1 MNFEKN
7 TVVVVDLKSSASN
20 TFLVDR
26 DEGETVLVTHPLSPN
41 IFVRVNK
48 SELNH
53 VAANLKD
60 STERCI
66 DYANSNKSHLDYNI
80 KVDLE
85 CLGIYFGLKRKL
97 TPRQKQLLANIC
109 GILANIKLN
118 NDVAQAMVLV
128 SENESLLDEFNLM
141 WFNKYKGIFSGK
153 QSITSQKQRSCIL
166 NMAGYVLAQLENPM
180 TNTRK

>member
-1 MNFEKN
+1 MNFDKN

-20 TFLVDR
+20 TFIVDS
-26 DEGETVLVTHPLSPN
+26 DEGETILVTHPLSPN
-41 IFVRVNK
+41 ILVRVSKDDVNK
-48 SELNH
+48 
-53 VAANLKD
+53 VVANLKD

-66 DYANSNKSHLDYNI
+66 DYANFNKTHLDYNI

-85 CLGIYFGLKRKL
+85 CLGIYFGVKRKL

-118 NDVAQAMVLV
+118 NDVKQGMALV

-141 WFNKYKGIFSGK
+141 WFNKYKSIFSGK

-166 NMAGYVLAQLENPM
+166 NMAGFVMAQLENPT